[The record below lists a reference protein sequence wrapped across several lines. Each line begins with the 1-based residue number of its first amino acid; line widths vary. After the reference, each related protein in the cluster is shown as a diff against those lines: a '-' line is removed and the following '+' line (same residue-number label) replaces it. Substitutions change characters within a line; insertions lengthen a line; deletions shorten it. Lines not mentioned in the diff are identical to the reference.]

1 VEPGASVQVGFRDEV
16 TPEMVSDWVDAQDT
30 DAMLAALRD
39 VPISPGTTVYVPA
52 GTPHAIGAG
61 ILLAELQQP
70 TDFSLLL
77 EYKGFADD
85 EDGAFL
91 GLGRERALEALEYK
105 PWTDDVVAR
114 TISSRGERRP
124 GVETMFPVDA
134 DPFFRAE
141 RIRPAPTQLDAEFS
155 VLLVTDGSATASG
168 DGWDLGLDR
177 GDAVLVPYAAG
188 PCELAGDAEIIRCM
202 GPAA

>member
-1 VEPGASVQVGFRDEV
+1 
-16 TPEMVSDWVDAQDT
+16 VDAQDT
-30 DAMLAALRD
+30 DAMLGALRD
-39 VPISPGTTVYVPA
+39 VPISVGTTVYVPA

-85 EDGAFL
+85 TEGAFL
-91 GLGRERALEALEYK
+91 GLGKDRAIEAVDMT
-105 PWTDDVVAR
+105 PWTDDVVAWA
-114 TISSRGERRP
+114 ISSRGERRP
-124 GVETMFPVDA
+124 GVETMFPTDA

-141 RIRPAPTQLDAEFS
+141 RMRPAPTELPQEFS
-155 VLLVTDGSATASG
+155 VLLVTAGSATATG
-168 DGWDLGLDR
+168 DGWDVELDR

-188 PCELAGDAEIIRCM
+188 PCELSGDAEIIRCM